1 VNIETQ
7 TGSSKRQSGANP
19 FLPANDPAYR
29 RWRELKL
36 ENYPRSA
43 DGLRVEIGD
52 PRALSGD
59 ELRELVTICAKTNMA
74 IYRSRAGNDPDKEI
88 PRCLG
93 ARLGLTRL
101 DSNPL
106 ADEDAISSLR
116 VMPEKAGRGYIP
128 YSNRRL
134 LWHTDG
140 YYNPAERRIR
150 AFVLHCVQPAARG
163 GENGLLDPEMVY
175 LHLRD
180 SDPAHVRA
188 LMAPDAMTIPAN
200 PDEEI
205 GARPA
210 QSGPVFAVDPADGSL
225 HMRYTA
231 RTRSVIWRDDPPTR
245 AAVRALEEILAGGSP
260 FVFHYRLG
268 AGEGLVCN
276 NVLHNRT
283 AFEDNA
289 DSGLVRLLY
298 RARYYDRIAG
308 TSLRDVFG

>member
-1 VNIETQ
+1 VNIQ
-7 TGSSKRQSGANP
+7 TRVGPSNLQNDANP
-19 FLPANDPAYR
+19 FLPENESAYH
-29 RWRELKL
+29 RWRERKIDD
-36 ENYPRSA
+36 YPRSP
-43 DGLRVEIGD
+43 DRLRVEIGD
-52 PRALSGD
+52 PRALSD
-59 ELRELVTICAKTNMA
+59 EEGRHLRAICAKTNMV
-74 IYRSRAGNDPDKEI
+74 IYRSQAGSDPDKEI
-88 PRCLG
+88 PRRIG
-93 ARLGLTRL
+93 EQLGLTRL

-128 YSNRRL
+128 YSSRRL

-140 YYNPAERRIR
+140 YYNPSERRIH

-163 GENGLLDPEMVY
+163 GENGLLDPEIVY
-175 LHLRD
+175 MHLRD
-180 SDPAHVRA
+180 GSLAHVRA
-188 LMAPDAMTIPAN
+188 LMASDAMTIPAN
-200 PDEEI
+200 PDEEM

-210 QSGPVFAVDPADGSL
+210 QSGPVFAVDPVNGCL

-231 RTRSVIWRDDPPTR
+231 RTRSVVWRDDPETR

-260 FVFHYRLG
+260 YVFHYRLS

-283 AFEDNA
+283 AFEDDL
-289 DSGLVRLLY
+289 DSGLVRLMY

-308 TSLRDVFG
+308 TALNEI